1 MLAYRFTLCYM
12 RSRGNVLVMT
22 TVIQFPSRDTR
33 PLVEHVSS
41 EVRAL
46 IGRHSVSQ
54 TTLARWLGITQPAVS
69 ARLRGETEWKVSEI
83 DRIAEGFGI
92 HPSELMGGHYSGPRP
107 DGPDGLPIK
116 HSTTDPH
123 TFGSEGWE
131 FESLR
136 ARHLHA
142 A

>member
-1 MLAYRFTLCYM
+1 M
-12 RSRGNVLVMT
+12 RTPGNVLPMS
-22 TVIQFPSRDTR
+22 TVIQFPARDTR

-54 TTLARWLGITQPAVS
+54 TTLAQWLGITQPAVS
-69 ARLRGETEWKVSEI
+69 SRLRGATEWKVSEI

-92 HPSELMGGHYSGPRP
+92 HPSELLGGHYSGPRP

-116 HSTTDPH
+116 SSKTEPL

-136 ARHLHA
+136 ARHLSA